1 MAENSPVLLY
11 YGEDLDVCSAGM
23 SLTNSSIWSA
33 SIHPS
38 TPTQLQRPVFRFT
51 AERRRD
57 QSLDHEGDV
66 LVGWLKSLLRDT
78 WVEPLARRWLGRT
91 KVNLDQLGDQNSRYD
106 EQTVEVM
113 RRTLRADSGC
123 VDIGA
128 HKGKLLQHMV
138 ALAPD
143 GIHHAFEALPHL
155 ANWLKERF
163 PGVCVHQLAVS
174 DRSGQSEFQYVEN
187 APAYSG
193 LRRRIYDRPDPRI
206 TTIQV
211 ETKTLDDVIP
221 VGEAVALV
229 KLDIEGGEYHA
240 LRGAMNTIQRWRPVI
255 VFEAGRKSTGQYGVT
270 PDELYS
276 LITETFGYELST
288 MSRWLGGAAAYTRGE
303 FRLNWESGPD
313 YYFIAT
319 TRKATGQLRML
330 GEEDGH
336 EVRMGISLYDRSAT
350 APAGHGFLTEHLPS
364 RSSIRPVLSSRL
376 VRTSSRTTTRYRRT
390 TLSSVGQSSH

>member
-1 MAENSPVLLY
+1 
-11 YGEDLDVCSAGM
+11 
-23 SLTNSSIWSA
+23 
-33 SIHPS
+33 
-38 TPTQLQRPVFRFT
+38 
-51 AERRRD
+51 
-57 QSLDHEGDV
+57 
-66 LVGWLKSLLRDT
+66 LLRDT

-350 APAGHGFLTEHLPS
+350 APAGHGFPDRAPALAFFDQARFVFQTGAHFEQDHDPIPPDYTFFGGPIIALTDDAGPSPVPEPGTLLLLATGAGVRLGGEHGKEEPASHSGKFRTHLPL
-364 RSSIRPVLSSRL
+364 LSCPPGDWLARCE
-376 VRTSSRTTTRYRRT
+376 
-390 TLSSVGQSSH
+390 